1 MKPVPVM
8 LIRYRYIVVFC
19 LSLDLPKKKLSRL
32 SIDLATYRYGNIP
45 FLLCTDDDTPT
56 KIVDLLPLY
65 YRIIY
70 GFRRVAA

>member
-1 MKPVPVM
+1 M

-32 SIDLATYRYGNIP
+32 SLATYLYGNIP